1 MTAWRRIPAAVWT
14 ALFGAAA
21 TLWLFYPGFVS
32 FDTAHQW
39 YQVRHGEYSDH
50 HPPLMAFLWSLTEPL
65 LPGPGAPFLFQVGIW
80 WAALAVIAA
89 QLFRRASSQIL
100 AVLLVGFAPPLFVL
114 LVHVWKDVTLMAW
127 LLAVAAIL
135 VVERHRPARDRR
147 LLVAA
152 AIGLVGIAA
161 LRHNAV
167 AAVLP
172 LTVWIVWRWL
182 DRGGMGQSVPRLRWA
197 TGSLGLFV
205 LVAGLS
211 QLPARHPQV
220 ERVQFWP
227 TVALWDLAAVSIVEG
242 KVLIP
247 PSLHSRPLTPQALA
261 EHFQPDVNVP
271 LFMPSDLLKV
281 SVVTPYTDEEL
292 AQLRSAWLALPF
304 THTRAYLHH
313 RWRLMRIQIGLPG
326 PHLPT
331 AQDLMA
337 DYTPFRD
344 NPPLRIT
351 TLPLREQALGYLR
364 ALGGT
369 TWLAAWPWLLSSL
382 LLTGWLWRQRH
393 RSSQAML
400 GLTLLASGW
409 AYALPLTV
417 LAASAELRYLGA
429 TLTAFAVA
437 AMIALSRRPDAIRS
451 GPVTQGLDR
460 PEAIRS
466 RSDR

>member
-1 MTAWRRIPAAVWT
+1 MTVLRRIPAAAWM

-65 LPGPGAPFLFQVGIW
+65 LPGPGSPFLFQVAIW

-89 QLFRRASSQIL
+89 QLFRRASSQAL

-127 LLAVAAIL
+127 MLAVAAIL
-135 VVERHRPARDRR
+135 ILERSRPERDRR

-152 AIGLVGIAA
+152 AVMLVGIGA
-161 LRHNAV
+161 LRHNAL

-172 LTVWIVWRWL
+172 LTVYIVGRWL
-182 DRGGMGQSVPRLRWA
+182 SGGRQRVSLWRLSI
-197 TGSLGLFV
+197 GSLLLFV
-205 LVAGLS
+205 VIAMTS

-227 TVALWDLAAVSIVEG
+227 TVALWDLAAVSIAENR
-242 KVLIP
+242 VLIP
-247 PSLHSRPLTPQALA
+247 DSLQLRPLTPEILA

-281 SVVTPYTDEEL
+281 SVVSPYSDAEL
-292 AQLRSAWLALPF
+292 AQLRAAWLALPF
-304 THTRAYLHH
+304 RHSGAYFHH
-313 RWRLMRIQIGLPG
+313 RWRLLRSQIGLPIG
-326 PHLPT
+326 GLRPP
-331 AQDLMA
+331 QDVMA

-344 NPPLRIT
+344 NPPLPVPA
-351 TLPLREQALGYLR
+351 LPLRQQAL
-364 ALGGT
+364 ALLQSISGT
-369 TWLAAWPWLLSSL
+369 AWLAAWPWLLASL
-382 LLTGWLWRQRH
+382 PMAWLLWRRRH
-393 RSSQAML
+393 RSPQATL

-417 LAASAELRYLGA
+417 LAASSELRYLSL
-429 TLTAFAVA
+429 TLTTIAVA
-437 AMIALSRRPDAIRS
+437 ALVVLAPPGKVGHVDRF
-451 GPVTQGLDR
+451 DR
-460 PEAIRS
+460 PATGNQGT
-466 RSDR
+466 DG

>member
-1 MTAWRRIPAAVWT
+1 MTALRRIPAAAWA

-65 LPGPGAPFLFQVGIW
+65 LPGPGTPFLFQVVIW
-80 WAALAVIAA
+80 WSALAVIAA
-89 QLFRRASSQIL
+89 QLFQRASRQLL

-127 LLAVAAIL
+127 LLAAAAIL
-135 VVERHRPARDRR
+135 IVERSRQERDRR

-152 AIGLVGIAA
+152 VILLVGVAA
-161 LRHNAV
+161 LRHNAL

-172 LTVWIVWRWL
+172 LSVYIAWRWW
-182 DRGGMGQSVPRLRWA
+182 DGGRQLVPWQRLIS
-197 TGSLGLFV
+197 TSLLLFV
-205 LVAGLS
+205 AIALVS
-211 QLPARHPQV
+211 QLPARHPRV

-227 TVALWDLAAVSIVEG
+227 TVALWDLAAVSIAENR
-242 KVLIP
+242 VLIP
-247 PSLHSRPLTPQALA
+247 ASLQLRTLTPDILA

-281 SVVTPYTDEEL
+281 SVVAPYSEQEL
-292 AQLRSAWLALPF
+292 AQLRAAWLALPF
-304 THTRAYLHH
+304 QNSRAYFHH
-313 RWRLMRIQIGLPG
+313 RWRLARAQIGLPMRG
-326 PHLPT
+326 MSAP
-331 AQDLMA
+331 QDLMA

-344 NPPLRIT
+344 NPPLQVP
-351 TLPLREQALGYLR
+351 TLPLRQQALDWLR
-364 ALGGT
+364 SLSGT
-369 TWLAAWPWLLSSL
+369 PWLAAWPWLLASL
-382 LLTGWLWRQRH
+382 VIAVLLWRRRR
-393 RSSQAML
+393 RSPQAVL

-409 AYALPLTV
+409 AYALPLAV

-429 TLTAFAVA
+429 TLAAITA
-437 AMIALSRRPDAIRS
+437 ALLILLSPAGDTDQPEGSTQRSTDRS
-451 GPVTQGLDR
+451 GAGD
-460 PEAIRS
+460 
-466 RSDR
+466 